1 MAQKDWKDILNATLT
16 NSPKI
21 NYERAVKKEQNVLAP
36 DVRQNFILRF
46 EKRNGKPATIVSNF
60 HGSESELK
68 DLAGNLKKQCGVGG
82 SAKDDE
88 ILIQGDVRIK
98 IADLLK
104 GMGHKV
110 RGDFKK

>member
-1 MAQKDWKDILNATLT
+1 MSKPDWKDLLNTKL
-16 NSPKI
+16 
-21 NYERAVKKEQNVLAP
+21 EQPPANQSEPAP
-36 DVRQNFILRF
+36 VAAPSKRQDFIIRF

-60 HGSESELK
+60 HGSETALK
-68 DLAGNLKKQCGVGG
+68 DLATTLKKHCGTGG

-98 IADLLK
+98 IAEYLTK
-104 GMGHKV
+104 QGHKV